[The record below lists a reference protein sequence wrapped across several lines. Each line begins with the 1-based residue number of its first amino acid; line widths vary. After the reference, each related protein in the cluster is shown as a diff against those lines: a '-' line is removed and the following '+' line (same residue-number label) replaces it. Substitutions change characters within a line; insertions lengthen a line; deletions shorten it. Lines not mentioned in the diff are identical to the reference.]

1 MSVGLASRIFLS
13 TICVLVFII
22 GTFIN
27 IGLLIVFL
35 RSRELRNRVSSVYII
50 SLLLAQIVA
59 CLYEVP
65 YYFLSIALKLPA
77 PPQEQYRNV
86 CRISMFITF
95 LLASLKVLSLTVMS
109 LDRYLAI
116 SFPFVYER
124 FISKTKAWLC
134 IGYIWAQSLGF
145 TIPLLV
151 IKDWTDYEG
160 GCGYACGLIWQNAD
174 NFYVVL
180 SSTMSIAIPCVIM
193 AFTNIKVFLT
203 ARRQHIQ
210 INSERH
216 RALGKSSGDTRTTL
230 RYQESHD
237 LSQNAEIE
245 KSGFVL
251 QGNYGSIKGSCRTEQ
266 LQWGS
271 IGKQSQQEE
280 MHDNSKLGQYNQ
292 ESMQVVN
299 KKVLYKADSVTS
311 YLETIPEN
319 GALEKNELAKGVLED
334 RSNFKDDV
342 GDLKLRTVLESDS
355 SDLIEKFCVEET
367 KNSIVSNFRDSLSS
381 PKLKNKSEK
390 KVNEYGEEDNEIN
403 NSQNESKSSAPDDYC
418 CETVS
423 EENGRSRSEGI
434 NDYEEKDTKVAKS
447 TLTGEH
453 VRETT
458 ASDEEIPNSK
468 LSNTVNVDSL
478 NHRENKSTS
487 TSVEKPSSLQDNES
501 KNSNNSSEL
510 KSDRQLAFSDQSSDL
525 NSEENLGSSL
535 KKRFSFS
542 RYLERRKR
550 KRSLNSDSSSSSQ
563 LSFHII
569 TSTLLLVLTFF
580 ITYTPYLISRVMMTF
595 SLGKQSEEII
605 AYTALLTIFGN
616 AINPA
621 IILATR
627 RKLRLDF
634 LKLVCRKRM

>member
-27 IGLLIVFL
+27 IGLLVVFL

-124 FISKTKAWLC
+124 FISKTKASLC

-174 NFYVVL
+174 NFYVVF
-180 SSTMSIAIPCVIM
+180 SSMMSIAIPCVLM

-203 ARRQHIQ
+203 ARRQHMQ
-210 INSERH
+210 ISSERH
-216 RALGKSSGDTRTTL
+216 RALGKNSGDTRTTL
-230 RYQESHD
+230 KYQESHD
-237 LSQNAEIE
+237 LSQNADIE
-245 KSGFVL
+245 TSGVAL

-271 IGKQSQQEE
+271 TGKQSKQRE
-280 MHDNSKLGQYNQ
+280 MHDYGKLGQYNQ
-292 ESMQVVN
+292 ESMQEVN
-299 KKVLYKADSVTS
+299 NKVLYKTDSVTS

-319 GALEKNELAKGVLED
+319 GALDKNEIAKGVAEE
-334 RSNFKDDV
+334 SGNFKDGVRDM
-342 GDLKLRTVLESDS
+342 KLRTVLESDNS
-355 SDLIEKFCVEET
+355 NLVEKFCADL
-367 KNSIVSNFRDSLSS
+367 DSLSC
-381 PKLKNKSEK
+381 LKSKNEPEVKIDEYKEEHTQIQNSQIENKSC
-390 KVNEYGEEDNEIN
+390 
-403 NSQNESKSSAPDDYC
+403 SSDDYQ
-418 CETVS
+418 CETVG
-423 EENGRSRSEGI
+423 EENGRSRAEGI
-434 NDYEEKDTKVAKS
+434 NDNEKKDTKDSKVAKS
-447 TLTGEH
+447 TVTAEH
-453 VRETT
+453 VTETAVREKDI
-458 ASDEEIPNSK
+458 SNSK
-468 LSNTVNVDSL
+468 LSNTVTIDSQ
-478 NHRENKSTS
+478 NHRKTKSS
-487 TSVEKPSSLQDNES
+487 SISVQKSSSLLDSVS
-501 KNSNNSSEL
+501 KNSDNSSEL
-510 KSDRQLAFSDQSSDL
+510 KSDRQLSFSDQSSDL
-525 NSEENLGSSL
+525 NSEEKSSSL
-535 KKRFSFS
+535 KRRFSFS

-550 KRSLNSDSSSSSQ
+550 KRSFNSESSSSSQ

-616 AINPA
+616 AVNPA
-621 IILATR
+621 IILGTR

-634 LKLVCRKRM
+634 VKLVCRKRT